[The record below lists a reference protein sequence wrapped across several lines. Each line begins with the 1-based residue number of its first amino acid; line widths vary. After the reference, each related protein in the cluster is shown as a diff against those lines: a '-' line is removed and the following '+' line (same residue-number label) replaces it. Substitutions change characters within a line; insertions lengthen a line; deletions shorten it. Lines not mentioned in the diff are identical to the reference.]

1 MLHQVGITTIKNSNY
16 LILIL
21 ESYVCRILL
30 PALSNSSL
38 FFFQIHILL
47 LNPDKNPPLLTPDT
61 LPPSYPWPR
70 LFKHIS
76 PSYHTY
82 LSFASDAKFISEMIP
97 IIQNPLYIFPCR
109 LLTMS
114 LHKGEGICLLLMKH
128 SSQCSRSLDQLMTVR
143 ILTGLQIQQ
152 TVLTCRFQIP
162 KVVECI
168 LWKNKFKTVVKQSS
182 GGSKGRGPVGPGL
195 PLIFRP
201 NWGPKSWKIF
211 LETSPPSLSHNSQ
224 LPSPQSLKFISSYT
238 LWKN

>member
-1 MLHQVGITTIKNSNY
+1 MIDSTNKSN
-16 LILIL
+16 LAT
-21 ESYVCRILL
+21 
-30 PALSNSSL
+30 ALSDKPFLPKLHFPLLIQDSL
-38 FFFQIHILL
+38 PL
-47 LNPDKNPPLLTPDT
+47 LNPRYTSPFLIPETLCSSFSRYTTPFLTQIKIPHFLPRIHFPLLTPGPVDQT
-61 LPPSYPWPR
+61 H
-70 LFKHIS
+70 F

-97 IIQNPLYIFPCR
+97 IIQNPPYIFPCR

-114 LHKGEGICLLLMKH
+114 LHKGEGLCLLLMKH
-128 SSQCSRSLDQLMTVR
+128 SSQCSRTLDQLMTVR

-195 PLIFRP
+195 PPIFRP
-201 NWGPKSWKIF
+201 NWGPKGWKIF
-211 LETSPPSLSHNSQ
+211 LETSPPLLISQ
-224 LPSPQSLKFISSYT
+224 
-238 LWKN
+238 